1 MCNCITYSSFAPLLS
16 PLHLCLPFCALHTFG
31 SPRLGNQSLSQAIL
45 QERWA
50 GNFIHVIVKHDI
62 VPRLLFAPLD
72 QGTNHLHC
80 LLQFWHSSMK
90 LEDSSCSEQS
100 LFGTYNSQLL
110 KFVLV
115 HINTAAETLEKGVA
129 DLGFAFLPFGN
140 HMFCSDDGAISW
152 GHSSQLCYFGHYT

>member
-1 MCNCITYSSFAPLLS
+1 MLDILKERKSLVLTGHSFGGAIASLIALWLLS
-16 PLHLCLPFCALHTFG
+16 YLHSISAFLSVLYITFG
-31 SPRLGNQSLSQAIL
+31 SPRLGNKSLSQAIL
-45 QERWA
+45 LERWA

-115 HINTAAETLEKGVA
+115 HI
-129 DLGFAFLPFGN
+129 
-140 HMFCSDDGAISW
+140 
-152 GHSSQLCYFGHYT
+152 Y